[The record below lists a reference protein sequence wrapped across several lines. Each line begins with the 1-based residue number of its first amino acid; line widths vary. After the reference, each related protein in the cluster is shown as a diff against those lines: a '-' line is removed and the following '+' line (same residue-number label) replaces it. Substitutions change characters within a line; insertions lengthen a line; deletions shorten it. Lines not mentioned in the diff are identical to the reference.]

1 MLFGLFALTAAALF
15 TGAAIYVNLVEQPAR
30 LTLDPRSMLAQWQ
43 PSYKYGARMQAPL
56 ALIAAL
62 LGVVAYRQIGHWG
75 WLAGAVVI
83 FTAWPY
89 TLTVIRGLNKTLKA
103 RTLDE
108 ADVATRALIRRWGA
122 LHAGRSLLGTAATG
136 LYLWA
141 AIVGRT

>member
-1 MLFGLFALTAAALF
+1 MLFGQFALMAAALF
-15 TGAAIYVNLVEQPAR
+15 TGAALYVSFVEQPAR
-30 LTLDPRSMLAQWQ
+30 LHLDPRPMLAQWQ

-56 ALIAAL
+56 ALIAAG

-75 WLAGAVVI
+75 WLAGAVLI
-83 FTAWPY
+83 FAAWPY
-89 TLTVIRGLNKTLKA
+89 TLLVIRPLNNILKS

-122 LHAGRSLLGTAATG
+122 LHAGRSMLGTATTA